1 MKNSKH
7 ITKRTHTRETE
18 YAWIFIFVHCR
29 HVFYFLDVERKKRE
43 KKNEMQNERAI
54 VLAVPYLC
62 RAQFIRF
69 CLIALFVFVTFYAL
83 RYQLQLQS
91 WRCRPLNLIKFMLN
105 KKMEQFT
112 NTSNEATTTTAE
124 TATKSATH
132 TAKSEGNKLRKLTE
146 NENEIKLEY
155 KLSSTF
161 LLLFLPPFSS
171 KFPTKRTGFTF
182 THSEFE
188 STI

>member
-1 MKNSKH
+1 
-7 ITKRTHTRETE
+7 
-18 YAWIFIFVHCR
+18 
-29 HVFYFLDVERKKRE
+29 
-43 KKNEMQNERAI
+43 
-54 VLAVPYLC
+54 
-62 RAQFIRF
+62 
-69 CLIALFVFVTFYAL
+69 
-83 RYQLQLQS
+83 
-91 WRCRPLNLIKFMLN
+91 
-105 KKMEQFT
+105 MEQFT

-161 LLLFLPPFSS
+161 LLLFLTPFSS

-182 THSEFE
+182 THSKFE